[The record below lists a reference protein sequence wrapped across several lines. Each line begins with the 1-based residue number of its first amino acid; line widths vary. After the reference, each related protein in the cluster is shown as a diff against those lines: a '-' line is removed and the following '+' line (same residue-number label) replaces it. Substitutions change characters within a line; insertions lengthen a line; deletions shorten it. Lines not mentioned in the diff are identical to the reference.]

1 MERSTVRRAITLT
14 ACALLAGGC
23 AGARPI
29 ETQKPGTV
37 SAVTTVQAFQEKG
50 NSSVPDSISSRFQV
64 LLDQALYDENHFRR
78 GPQLTIRWKITAVDE
93 GNRAARYFAGLFGA
107 GKGKMIVAA
116 KFFDQKGHQ
125 VGAIQSDGH
134 ISMGA
139 FGGSYQSV
147 MSVCADVIAKYAR
160 VHFSGQSH

>member
-1 MERSTVRRAITLT
+1 MEKSTVRRIFALS
-14 ACALLAGGC
+14 ACAVLTGGC

-29 ETQKPGTV
+29 ETQKAGTII
-37 SAVTTVQAFQEKG
+37 AVTTVQAFQEKENNG
-50 NSSVPDSISSRFQV
+50 IPDSITSRFQV
-64 LLDQALYDENHFRR
+64 LLDEALYDENHFRR

-125 VGAIQSDGH
+125 VGNIQSDGH

-160 VHFSGQSH
+160 VHFSGPSH

>member
-1 MERSTVRRAITLT
+1 MKLSSIRIGLVLT
-14 ACALLAGGC
+14 AYALVAGGC

-29 ETQKPGTV
+29 ETQRPGTV
-37 SAVTTVQAFQEKG
+37 SAVTTVQSFQEKE
-50 NSSVPDSISSRFQV
+50 NSDIPDSISSRFQV
-64 LLDQALYDENHFRR
+64 ILDEALYDENHFRR

-93 GNRAARYFAGLFGA
+93 GNRAARYFAGVFGA

-116 KFFDQKGHQ
+116 KFFDQRGRQ

-160 VHFSGQSH
+160 VHFSGQNH